1 MSDKAEKK
9 YERFVKAFVME
20 RNATKAAIAAGY
32 SKKTAHAA
40 GSRLLKNVKVQQ
52 MLNNSHQ
59 QIITKLEEINDI
71 TIERVMK
78 ELARIAFLDPR
89 KFFGRDGKLLPLDK
103 LDEDTARALAG
114 MDVVE
119 MTGGAAISEEGIK
132 VLETWVKKIK
142 PANKVDA
149 LRLLAQQL
157 ILREDQNANKETPFN
172 LTINLGEPE
181 KKKTLPKPDNFR
193 REAAETELPTIKL

>member
-9 YERFVKAFVME
+9 YERFVKAYVIE

-32 SKKTAHAA
+32 SKNGAA
-40 GSRLLKNVKVQQ
+40 VSGNRLLKNAKVQQ
-52 MLNNSHQ
+52 LLSNSHQ
-59 QIITKLEEINDI
+59 QIVTKLEQINDI

-89 KFFGRDGKLLPLDK
+89 KFFDKDGKLIPLDK

-114 MDVVE
+114 LDVVE
-119 MTGGAAISEEGIK
+119 MTGGAEISEEGIK
-132 VLETWVKKIK
+132 VLESWVKKIK
-142 PANKVDA
+142 PANKIDA

-157 ILREDQNANKETPFN
+157 MLREAQAANSEAPFN
-172 LTINLGEPE
+172 LTINLTQPP
-181 KKKTLPKPDNFR
+181 PKPKQLPPRAYKPAND
-193 REAAETELPTIKL
+193 ELPTIKL